1 MAMLYHEFMGYTQ
14 KLYLESIPF
23 LEKQKVICLYTITFV
38 ALVGSFFN
46 LPDAMAEGDII
57 SSVLQALFLACI
69 MLSNIIFWIS
79 RKLKRTI
86 LPLTLAVF
94 SLMLNLVLGSGG
106 NIGLGLFYIIPAY
119 PVLYLLLGFS
129 TGTVLVGLFYVGMIA
144 RLFFG
149 HFGAE
154 SIYHNPEIV
163 FQGILIITLT
173 TILGISVS
181 IVIGRLILYLSRL
194 VLIDQQTLLPTR
206 WKMEQFLETKID
218 RAERDLSSFSVAG
231 IQVLNDNRINAMLGT
246 AHGDRI
252 FKEIGARI
260 RSCGAH
266 VELNGRWN
274 SSLFFAVLDTDDFI
288 EIDPICRHFLEVL
301 SAPYIIDHLE
311 VSVVFTIT
319 ITRYPDD
326 AITGAQIASNLLTF
340 QDKNRNLPG
349 ELVFFN
355 QEKLKK
361 EQRLYAIS
369 AALSQ
374 ADYDAELHLDYQP
387 KVHFSDKRCVGSE
400 VLMRWIHPVLGSVSP
415 AEFIP
420 VAEENGQ
427 IRKLT
432 RWMIA
437 RVVRDLSSEAYR
449 NATVGKSL
457 HNAINLSVQD
467 LKDQDLIPYM
477 LHELE
482 KLDGSAGIE
491 LEITEGVL
499 VDDNPW
505 IRMNLEHLRELGF
518 KLAIDD
524 FGTGYSSLSYLH
536 KLNVNNLKIDQSFV
550 RTIMPDSD
558 ERGVPIVDAIISMA
572 KSLSLEIT
580 AEGVE
585 SKHQSDYLT
594 ARGCDTAQGWLF
606 SKSLRLP
613 EYIEF
618 IKKHG

>member
-1 MAMLYHEFMGYTQ
+1 MQYHEFMGYTPNEQ
-14 KLYLESIPF
+14 LESIPF
-23 LEKQKVICLYTITFV
+23 LEKQKVICLYTISFV
-38 ALVGSFFN
+38 AVVGSFFN
-46 LPDAMAEGDII
+46 LPDSLAEGDLV
-57 SSVLQALFLACI
+57 SFVFQALFLAFV
-69 MLSNIIFWIS
+69 LLADIIFWIS
-79 RKLKRTI
+79 RKLAWTTS
-86 LPLTLAVF
+86 PLILAVF
-94 SLMLNLVLGSGG
+94 SLMLNLVISSGG

-129 TGTVLVGLFYVGMIA
+129 TGTLLVGFFYIGMIA
-144 RLFFG
+144 RLFWG
-149 HFGAE
+149 HFDAR

-181 IVIGRLILYLSRL
+181 IIIVRLINYLSRL

-218 RAERDLSSFSVAG
+218 RSERDLSSFSVAG

-252 FKEIGARI
+252 FREIGTRI
-260 RSCGAH
+260 RSCGEH

-301 SAPYIIDHLE
+301 SAPYLINQLE

-326 AITGAQIASNLLTF
+326 ARTGAQIASNLLTF

-374 ADYDAELHLDYQP
+374 ADYDAELRLDYQP

-400 VLMRWIHPVLGSVSP
+400 VLMRWNHPVLGSVSP
-415 AEFIP
+415 SEFIP

-449 NATVGKSL
+449 TAAAGKSL

-550 RTIMPDSD
+550 RTILS
-558 ERGVPIVDAIISMA
+558 ETAGQGVPIVDAIISMA

-585 SKHQSDYLT
+585 SEFQSDYLT

-606 SKSLRLP
+606 SKSLPLP
-613 EYIEF
+613 EYIAY
-618 IKKHG
+618 IKNHG

>member
-1 MAMLYHEFMGYTQ
+1 MLYHEFMGYTQ
-14 KLYLESIPF
+14 KLKLDSIPF

-46 LPDAMAEGDII
+46 LPDAMAEGDTVAF
-57 SSVLQALFLACI
+57 SLQALFLAFI
-69 MLSNIIFWIS
+69 LLADLIFWIS
-79 RKLKRTI
+79 RKITRTFW
-86 LPLTLAVF
+86 PLTLAVC
-94 SLMLNLVLGSGG
+94 SLMANLVITGG
-106 NIGLGLFYIIPAY
+106 GDIGFGFFYIIPSY

-129 TGTVLVGLFYVGMIA
+129 TGTVLVVSFYIGMIA
-144 RLFFG
+144 RLFWG
-149 HFGAE
+149 HFGAV
-154 SIYHNPEIV
+154 SLYHDPVIV

-173 TILGISVS
+173 TILGVAVS
-181 IVIGRLILYLSRL
+181 IIIGRLIIYLSRL
-194 VLIDQQTLLPTR
+194 VLVDQQTLLPTR
-206 WKMEQFLETKID
+206 WKMEQFLDSKID
-218 RAERDLSSFSVAG
+218 RSERDLSSFSVAG

-252 FKEIGARI
+252 FQEIGARI
-260 RSCGAH
+260 RSCDAH

-274 SSLFFAVLDTDDFI
+274 SSLFFVVLDTDDFI

-301 SAPYIIDHLE
+301 SEPYIIDHLE

-326 AITGAQIASNLLTF
+326 AISGSQIASNLLTF

-355 QEKLKK
+355 HEKLLK

-374 ADYDAELHLDYQP
+374 ADYDSELHLDYQP
-387 KVHFSDKRCVGSE
+387 KVRFSDKRCVGSE
-400 VLMRWIHPVLGSVSP
+400 VLMRWVHPVLGPVSP

-449 NATVGKSL
+449 NAVMGKSL

-505 IRMNLEHLRELGF
+505 IRMNLGHLRELGF

-550 RTIMPDSD
+550 RTILPDSA
-558 ERGVPIVDAIISMA
+558 EHGVPIVDAIISMA

-585 SKHQSDYLT
+585 SEFQSDYLT
-594 ARGCDTAQGWLF
+594 ERGCDTAQGWLF
-606 SKSLRLP
+606 SKSLHLP

-618 IKKHG
+618 IKTHG

>member
-1 MAMLYHEFMGYTQ
+1 MLYHECMGYTRNNRI
-14 KLYLESIPF
+14 ESIPF
-23 LEKQKVICLYTITFV
+23 LEKQKVLCLYTISFV

-46 LPDAMAEGDII
+46 LPDAMADGDLF
-57 SSVLQALFLACI
+57 SSVSQGLFLVCI
-69 MLSNIIFWIS
+69 LSADIMYWIS
-79 RKLKRTI
+79 HKLSLTI
-86 LPLTLAVF
+86 VPLTLGI
-94 SLMLNLVLGSGG
+94 SILMADLVVSCGGSV
-106 NIGLGLFYIIPAY
+106 GLGLFYLVPAY

-129 TGTVLVGLFYVGMIA
+129 ISTFLVGFFYIGMIV
-144 RLFFG
+144 RLFLG
-149 HFGAE
+149 HFENG
-154 SIYHNPEIV
+154 SIYLDPVIA
-163 FQGILIITLT
+163 FQGILVITLT

-181 IVIGRLILYLSRL
+181 IIIRRLILYLSHL
-194 VLIDQQTLLPTR
+194 VLFDQQTLLPTR
-206 WKMEQFLETKID
+206 WKMEDFLHTRIKT
-218 RAERDLSSFSVAG
+218 AERELSSFSVAG

-252 FKEIGARI
+252 FEEIGARI

-266 VELNGRWN
+266 VELTGRWN
-274 SSLFFAVLDTDDFI
+274 SSLFFIVLDTDDFI

-301 SAPYIIDHLE
+301 SAPYIIDHIE

-326 AITGAQIASNLLTF
+326 AVTSAQIASNLLTF

-355 QEKLKK
+355 QEKLTK
-361 EQRLYAIS
+361 EKRLYAIS
-369 AALSQ
+369 EALSQ
-374 ADYDAELHLDYQP
+374 ADYDAELRLDYQP
-387 KVHFSDKRCVGSE
+387 KVRFSDKRCVGSE

-437 RVVRDLSSEAYR
+437 RVVRDLSSEAYIH
-449 NATVGKSL
+449 AVEGKSL

-477 LHELE
+477 LRELE
-482 KLDGSAGIE
+482 KLDGTAGIE